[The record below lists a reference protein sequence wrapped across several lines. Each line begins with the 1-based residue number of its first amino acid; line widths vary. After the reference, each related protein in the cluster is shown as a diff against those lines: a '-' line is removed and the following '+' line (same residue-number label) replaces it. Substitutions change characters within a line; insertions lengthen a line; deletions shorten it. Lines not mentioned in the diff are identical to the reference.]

1 MRKNLGLVLI
11 GLGAFLLL
19 VGLMATV
26 WAPGKV
32 KKTPLDVNS
41 VTHLEGEVAAVQT
54 DNETVP
60 VQAISTTLAD
70 SDASDDDTVVFVNTS
85 CLVVD
90 EGDPPD
96 CVEADDDRLI
106 SASTDVFA
114 TDRVSGL
121 AEESDGLPDDA
132 VPHEGL
138 VNKFPFDTEKKT
150 YPYWDSVVGAAV
162 DAEYDRTEDVDG
174 VETYVF
180 IVTIKDLETEIAEGV
195 DGVYNDVKT
204 IYVEPLTGAILQQ
217 TDDQQRETADGT
229 QVLDLQLGFT
239 KEQQEQSADDARDNI
254 SLIRLVTTIAPIVGF
269 VGGGILLAVGLFLT
283 FAGRRREDDGDD
295 VFGDSST
302 PQTPATV

>member
-11 GLGAFLLL
+11 GLGACLLIA
-19 VGLMATV
+19 GLMGSV

-54 DNETVP
+54 GSETVP
-60 VQAISTTLAD
+60 VRATSTTLAD

-90 EGDPPD
+90 EGDPAD
-96 CVEADDDRLI
+96 CVEADDERLI

-150 YPYWDSVVGAAV
+150 YPYWDSVIGGSV
-162 DAEYDRTEDVDG
+162 DAVYDRTEDVDG

-180 IVTIKDLETEIAEGV
+180 IVTIEDLETEIAEGV

-217 TDDQQRETADGT
+217 TDDQQRETVDGT

-239 KEQQEQSADDARDNI
+239 QEQQEQSADDARDNI
-254 SLIRLVTTIAPIVGF
+254 GLIRLATRTAPIVGF

-283 FAGRRREDDGDD
+283 LAGRRREDDGDD